1 LLDYYELWGFHMRK
15 RTSFIKIP
23 TFDNKRLFKPKMGF
37 AAFLKKIKFPRL
49 NFKNKNVSAGMQKP
63 FKFKKPSFNLKDLKS
78 IKFTKFFT
86 GIRGRIILL
95 ALFTLLCMV
104 FPIFTSINT
113 LDKNI
118 KKNLKELNISTN
130 QGIAEKVDNQVRR
143 NLESLD
149 LLPKSA
155 DILAMDKFQQE
166 RALRKLAEG
175 RFNTIYFTDGT
186 GAMTFTTDP
195 NQIGVSAADMTWYT
209 EAMKGNSYIS
219 NATVDEVTRQPFIYV
234 STPVLDQN
242 QKPAAVIGAKM
253 DLNYMQQL
261 VKEAK
266 IGEHGIAYIVDK
278 NGIVLAHRDF
288 KEKVLSVYNAAEN
301 KIKGAQN
308 IVDGISGATIYTDD
322 KGNEVYGVFTQ
333 IPSSGWGLITE
344 LPVSEA
350 LQPVKE
356 ATDKIT
362 WMAIFAFI
370 LAVIGSLVLAFMIT
384 KPLKDMA
391 KVASLVKSGDLRE
404 RIKVT
409 AKDEIGDL
417 QIAFNQMT
425 DSLSVVLREVGVAV
439 EEVTDMSYKLSDGV
453 QISSAA
459 TQQISAIVESVAEG
473 AQSQIK
479 SVNTTADITREI
491 TEGVVVTANKT
502 QTVAKAATDAALIA
516 KEGSENINII
526 NEKIIGIKNN
536 VVSSAKLVEKLGNKS
551 AEVTGMVKV
560 IRDIAGKTNMLA
572 LNAAIEAARAGEA
585 GKGFAVVANEIRNLA
600 EQTREA
606 SKNIETLLI
615 EIKKETDY
623 TVTSMNQGLI
633 EVEAGTVAISATY
646 STFNKIIE
654 EIHIVAGDINTV
666 SESVLELKGETDR
679 ILNSIDEINEIAETT
694 SLGTQSVLAGTE
706 EQASSMQEINSLA
719 SGLSDMA
726 ITLKNII
733 LKFKI

>member
-1 LLDYYELWGFHMRK
+1 MRK
-15 RTSFIKIP
+15 RNSFMKVP
-23 TFDNKRLFKPKMGF
+23 TFDSKRLFKPKINLV
-37 AAFLKKIKFPRL
+37 AFLKKIKFPKL
-49 NFKNKNVSAGMQKP
+49 SFKNKKISVGKRKP
-63 FKFKKPSFNLKDLKS
+63 YNFKKPNFNFKKPSFKLNDLKS
-78 IKFTKFFT
+78 IKFTNFFS
-86 GIRGRIILL
+86 GVRGKIIIL
-95 ALFTLLCMV
+95 ALFTMICMV
-104 FPIFTSINT
+104 FPIVSSVNT

-118 KKNLKELNISTN
+118 RKNLKELNIATN
-130 QGIAEKVDNQVRR
+130 QGIAEKIDNQVMR

-155 DILAMDKFQQE
+155 DILSMDKFQQE

-186 GAMTFTTDP
+186 GAMSFTTDP

-209 EAMKGNSYIS
+209 EAMKGTSYIS
-219 NATVDEVTRQPFIYV
+219 DASVDETSKQPYIYI
-234 STPVLDQN
+234 STPVLDQY

-253 DLNYMQQL
+253 DLNFMQQL

-266 IGEHGIAYIVDK
+266 IGEQGIAYIVDG
-278 NGIVLAHRDF
+278 NGVVLAHKDF
-288 KEKVLSVYNAAEN
+288 KEKVLTFYNAAEN

-308 IVDGISGATIYTDD
+308 IVDGISGATIYKND
-322 KGNEVYGVFTQ
+322 KGKDVYGVFTKL
-333 IPSSGWGLITE
+333 PSSGWGMITE

-350 LQPVKE
+350 MQPVKD
-356 ATDKIT
+356 ATGKIT
-362 WMAIFAFI
+362 WMAIVAFI
-370 LAVIGSLVLAFMIT
+370 LAVIGSLVIAIMIT
-384 KPLKDMA
+384 KPLKNMSKIA
-391 KVASLVKSGDLRE
+391 FLVKGGDLSK

-425 DSLSVVLREVGVAV
+425 DSLSGVLSEVGVAV
-439 EEVTDMSYKLSDGV
+439 EEITNMSYKLSDGV

-459 TQQISAIVESVAEG
+459 TQQITAIVESVAEG
-473 AQSQIK
+473 AQSQIN
-479 SVNTTADITREI
+479 SVNTTAAITREI
-491 TEGVVVTANKT
+491 SEGVVVTANKT
-502 QTVAKAATDAALIA
+502 QTVAQAATDAAHIA
-516 KEGSENINII
+516 KEGSQNINII
-526 NEKIIGIKNN
+526 NEKIIGIKDN
-536 VVSSAKLVEKLGNKS
+536 VVNSAKLVEKLGNKS

-606 SKNIETLLI
+606 SKSIETLLI

-633 EVEAGTVAISATY
+633 EVEAGTVAIGATY

-654 EIHIVAGDINTV
+654 EIHVVAGEINTV
-666 SESVLELKGETDR
+666 SESVLGLKGETER
-679 ILNSIDEINEIAETT
+679 IINSIDEINEIAETT

-706 EQASSMQEINSLA
+706 EQASSMQEINTLA

-726 ITLKNII
+726 VTLKGII
-733 LKFKI
+733 AKFKME

>member
-1 LLDYYELWGFHMRK
+1 MRK
-15 RTSFIKIP
+15 RISFMKAP
-23 TFDNKRLFKPKMGF
+23 TFDSKRLFKPKINLV
-37 AAFLKKIKFPRL
+37 AFLKKIKFPKL
-49 NFKNKNVSAGMQKP
+49 SFKNKKISVGNRKP
-63 FKFKKPSFNLKDLKS
+63 YNFKKPNFNFKKPSFNLKDLKS
-78 IKFTKFFT
+78 IKFTNIFS
-86 GIRGRIILL
+86 GVRGKIIIL
-95 ALFTLLCMV
+95 ALFTMICMV
-104 FPIFTSINT
+104 FPIVSSVNT

-118 KKNLKELNISTN
+118 KKNLKELNIATN
-130 QGIAEKVDNQVRR
+130 QGIAEKIDNQVMR
-143 NLESLD
+143 NLESLE

-155 DILAMDKFQQE
+155 DILSMDKFQQE

-186 GAMTFTTDP
+186 GAMSFTTDP

-209 EAMKGNSYIS
+209 EAMKGTSYIS
-219 NATVDEVTRQPFIYV
+219 DATVDETSKQPFIYI
-234 STPVLDQN
+234 STPVLDQY

-266 IGEHGIAYIVDK
+266 IGEQGIAYIVDG
-278 NGIVLAHRDF
+278 NGVVLAHKDF
-288 KEKVLSVYNAAEN
+288 KEKVLKLYNAAEN

-308 IVDGISGATIYTDD
+308 IVDGISGATIYKND
-322 KGNEVYGVFTQ
+322 KGKDVYGVFTKLT
-333 IPSSGWGLITE
+333 SSGWGMITE

-350 LQPVKE
+350 MQPVKD
-356 ATDKIT
+356 ATGKIT
-362 WMAIFAFI
+362 WMAIIAFI
-370 LAVIGSLVLAFMIT
+370 LAVVGSLVISIMIT
-384 KPLKDMA
+384 KPLKNMSRI
-391 KVASLVKSGDLRE
+391 ASLVKGGDLSK

-425 DSLSVVLREVGVAV
+425 DSLSGVLSEVGVAV
-439 EEVTDMSYKLSDGV
+439 EEITNMSYKLSDGV

-459 TQQISAIVESVAEG
+459 TQQITAIVESVAEG
-473 AQSQIK
+473 AQSQIN
-479 SVNTTADITREI
+479 SVNTTAAITREI
-491 TEGVVVTANKT
+491 SEGVVVTANKT
-502 QTVAKAATDAALIA
+502 QTVAQAATDAAHIA
-516 KEGSENINII
+516 KEGSQNINII
-526 NEKIIGIKNN
+526 NEKIIGIKDN
-536 VVSSAKLVEKLGNKS
+536 VVNSAKLVEKLGNKS

-606 SKNIETLLI
+606 SKSIEALLI

-633 EVEAGTVAISATY
+633 EVEAGTVAIGATY

-654 EIHIVAGDINTV
+654 EIHVVAGEINTV
-666 SESVLELKGETDR
+666 SESVLGLKGETER
-679 ILNSIDEINEIAETT
+679 IINSIDEINEIAETT

-706 EQASSMQEINSLA
+706 EQASSMQEINTLA

-726 ITLKNII
+726 VTLKGII
-733 LKFKI
+733 AKFKME

>member
-1 LLDYYELWGFHMRK
+1 MRK

>member
-1 LLDYYELWGFHMRK
+1 MLWGFQMRK
-15 RTSFIKIP
+15 RNSFIKTPI
-23 TFDNKRLFKPKMGF
+23 FDNKRLFKTKMGLF
-37 AAFLKKIKFPRL
+37 TFLKKIKLPRL
-49 NFKNKNVSAGMQKP
+49 NFKNKKTSGGKQKQFH
-63 FKFKKPSFNLKDLKS
+63 FKIPSFKLKDLKNLKS
-78 IKFTKFFT
+78 IKFTHFFT
-86 GIRGRIILL
+86 GIRGKIILL
-95 ALFTLLCMV
+95 ALFTLLCMI
-104 FPIFTSINT
+104 FPIVTSVNS
-113 LDKNI
+113 LEANI
-118 KKNLKELNISTN
+118 KKNLRELNMSTN
-130 QGIAEKVDNQVRR
+130 QGLAEKIDNEIRR
-143 NLESLD
+143 NLESLE
-149 LLPKSA
+149 LLPKSM
-155 DILAMDKFQQE
+155 DIFMMDKFQQE

-175 RFNTIYFTDGT
+175 RFNTIYFADGT
-186 GAMTFTTDP
+186 GAMKFTTDP
-195 NQIGVSAADMTWYT
+195 NQIGVGAADMKWYT

-219 NATVDEVTRQPFIYV
+219 DAMVDELTKQPFIYV
-234 STPVLDQN
+234 STPVLDQY

-253 DLNYMQQL
+253 DLNNMQQL
-261 VKEAK
+261 VKSAK
-266 IGEHGIAYIVDK
+266 IGEQGIAYIVDR
-278 NGIVLAHRDF
+278 NGVVLAHRDF

-308 IVDGISGATIYTDD
+308 IVDGVSGATIYQND
-322 KGNEVYGVFTQ
+322 KGEEVYGVFTQ
-333 IPSSGWGLITE
+333 IPSSNWGMITE

-350 LQPVKE
+350 LQPVKD
-356 ATDKIT
+356 ATGKIT
-362 WMAIFAFI
+362 VMAIGAFI
-370 LAVIGSLVLAFMIT
+370 LAVIGSLLLAFMIT

-391 KVASLVKSGDLRE
+391 KVASLVKGGDLSK

-425 DSLSVVLREVGVAV
+425 DSLSGVLSEVGVAV
-439 EEVTDMSYKLSDGV
+439 EEITNMSYKLSDGV

-459 TQQISAIVESVAEG
+459 TEQITAIVESVAEG
-473 AQSQIK
+473 AQSQIN
-479 SVNTTADITREI
+479 SVNTTAAITKEI
-491 TEGVVVTANKT
+491 SEGVLVTANKT
-502 QTVAKAATDAALIA
+502 QTVAKAATDAAHIA
-516 KEGSENINII
+516 KEGSQNINII
-526 NEKIIGIKNN
+526 NEKIIGIKDN

-606 SKNIETLLI
+606 SKNIESLLI

-654 EIHIVAGDINTV
+654 EIHVVAGDINTV
-666 SESVLELKGETDR
+666 SESVLGLKGETER
-679 ILNSIDEINEIAETT
+679 ILNAIDEINEIAEST

-726 ITLKNII
+726 VTLKDII
-733 LKFKI
+733 TKFML

>member
-37 AAFLKKIKFPRL
+37 AAFLKKIKLPRL
-49 NFKNKNVSAGMQKP
+49 NFKNKNVSAGVQKP

-78 IKFTKFFT
+78 IKFTRFFT

-95 ALFTLLCMV
+95 ALFTLVCMI

-113 LDKNI
+113 LDENI
-118 KKNLKELNISTN
+118 RKNLRELNISTN

-350 LQPVKE
+350 MQPVKE

-491 TEGVVVTANKT
+491 TEGVVV
-502 QTVAKAATDAALIA
+502 
-516 KEGSENINII
+516 
-526 NEKIIGIKNN
+526 EKIIGIKNN